1 MSDESQASE
10 SIQVFPQQPLYL
22 LKSKLPKNL
31 CNEIVDYF
39 HTLPSQKATTVG
51 YQENLRDTTVTWCDT
66 NDWGGPFMFNYLN
79 HANSHLFQ
87 YDIDGCY
94 FNQCHML
101 TYNPGQWY
109 GWHTDTNEMD
119 ALAYEPPG
127 HNKYLNY
134 PMKEWVRKLA
144 FTLQLSD
151 PDEYEGG
158 DVELAVNDDLEDP
171 ITLPKERGQMC
182 IFDTRTKHRVLPVT
196 KGTRHTLVGWAIG
209 PRWK

>member
-1 MSDESQASE
+1 MFS
-10 SIQVFPQQPLYL
+10 L
-22 LKSKLPKNL
+22 LKCLLLFSKSWRY
-31 CNEIVDYF
+31 I
-39 HTLPSQKATTVG
+39 S
-51 YQENLRDTTVTWCDT
+51 
-66 NDWGGPFMFNYLN
+66 
-79 HANSHLFQ
+79 LFCLSSVNT
-87 YDIDGCY
+87 I
-94 FNQCHML
+94 
-101 TYNPGQWY
+101 
-109 GWHTDTNEMD
+109 
-119 ALAYEPPG
+119 
-127 HNKYLNY
+127 
-134 PMKEWVRKLA
+134 LA